1 MHSPEKRAYSTP
13 EFVEFGRIEEIT
25 STKSWH
31 AANDW
36 LGEILELFLPS
47 GNGNIIGG
55 GGANS
60 SQFS

>member
-1 MHSPEKRAYSTP
+1 MQTAEKRTYSTP

-36 LGEILELFLPS
+36 LGEIIELFIPS
-47 GNGNIIGG
+47 GDGNIIGKEG
-55 GGANS
+55 

>member
-1 MHSPEKRAYSTP
+1 MQTAEKRTYSTP

-36 LGEILELFLPS
+36 LGEIIELFIPS
-47 GNGNIIGG
+47 GDSNIIGKEG
-55 GGANS
+55 